1 MMLYQNNRV
10 TSFIL
15 IIYLSCIYTPSQV
28 LLSALAAPLGSLSAS
43 TLVSALPHD
52 NVDVLAS
59 YKQARDIRTTQGHEA
74 AVHHYQDLIS
84 RYHDVTAASR
94 IAASPSS
101 PLRHDLACPIDDVAT
116 KEILN
121 LENILRR
128 SGYNHRNIQRLFGI
142 KQLSDLEKNSDGEW
156 GKAAALAFARGP
168 VYVTPVS
175 ARPQSQL
182 PSLLDNIEQGS
193 SLHCLVA
200 MFLLGFAGE

>member
-1 MMLYQNNRV
+1 MLLYKNNRV

-15 IIYLSCIYTPSQV
+15 IFYLSSCIYASSHV
-28 LLSALAAPLGSLSAS
+28 LLLSALATPSGSSSA
-43 TLVSALPHD
+43 TTVQHD
-52 NVDVLAS
+52 ANVDVLAS
-59 YKQARDIRTTQGHEA
+59 YKQARDIRTKQGHEA

-84 RYHDVTAASR
+84 RYDDVTAASR

-101 PLRHDLACPIDDVAT
+101 PLRHDLACPIDDIAT
-116 KEILN
+116 KEMIPN
-121 LENILRR
+121 LENVLQR

-142 KQLSDLEKNSDGEW
+142 RQLSDLEKNSDGEW

-168 VYVTPVS
+168 VYVKPVS
-175 ARPQSQL
+175 SRPQSQL
-182 PSLLDNIEQGS
+182 PSLLDNLEQGS